1 MTTLSLLSLLLG
13 GGLLLL
19 SHRMEGDA
27 RAHDSIIGAL
37 SPLSVTRAACACLM
51 AFGGVGI
58 ILALAVPA
66 ADELAARLAA
76 AAGIAC
82 AVLVLVLTPPPVAA
96 PNHAAKAPAAGADPS
111 EDEEALV
118 GMTGTFVASQSARA
132 LGRVMVRHGERTVAY
147 AARPVVGVTGPDRW
161 DSVVIVDVYHGT
173 ALVAPV
179 EREGPRS

>member
-19 SHRMEGDA
+19 SHRMQSDA

-37 SPLSVTRAACACLM
+37 SPLSVTRAACACLV

-58 ILALAVPA
+58 ILSLAVPA
-66 ADELAARLAA
+66 ADGLAARLAA
-76 AAGIAC
+76 AAGIAA
-82 AVLVLVLTPPPVAA
+82 AVLVLVLTPRPVAA
-96 PNHAAKAPAAGADPS
+96 PKHATKTAAAETDPS
-111 EDEEALV
+111 EDEEGLV
-118 GMTGTFVASQSARA
+118 GMTGTFVAPPSARA
-132 LGRVMVRHGERTVAY
+132 LGRVMIRRGERTVTF

-179 EREGPRS
+179 EREGPRA